1 MKYDLSKKEKRVSTV
16 HNGLIVFSDKLKR
29 QYRRQWKAKEKNSI
43 IVITYR
49 EKTI

>member
-1 MKYDLSKKEKRVSTV
+1 MKHDLNKKERRVSEI

-29 QYRRQWKAKEKNSI
+29 QYGQMWKAKEKRSLSI
-43 IVITYR
+43 IIYR